1 LPENDVISIF
11 NIFLLTQLS
20 CSGLISFCAIWSI
33 SLYHKHADGNEKGW
47 SIWLLV
53 NIYTKYKM
61 ACACTNTRNQVSQLQ
76 SENKHKTDEHMID
89 DTNKSY
95 RKMGDNTE
103 TQTISKLSMEFLDSV
118 CYYFFLVVL
127 SLQLTTYCAII
138 HYRNN
143 L

>member
-1 LPENDVISIF
+1 
-11 NIFLLTQLS
+11 
-20 CSGLISFCAIWSI
+20 
-33 SLYHKHADGNEKGW
+33 
-47 SIWLLV
+47 
-53 NIYTKYKM
+53 M

-89 DTNKSY
+89 DTNESY

-118 CYYFFLVVL
+118 CYYFSLVVL
-127 SLQLTTYCAII
+127 SLQLITYCAII

-143 L
+143 LQLKEAPKLCYSYNFSRPGHYTDRSKASQAGLAVILIGVKPFICRIYVINSHNTVK